1 MKELID
7 AREKWWSEHPI
18 ILRNAV
24 LPTRSILEFVG
35 AVMAGARTARYANA
49 AWADPQTGKSFCLD
63 AIEAYVRRTFPNSG
77 VMRYEVVADERSAEG
92 RLLEDIILGLGLGK
106 VAHSLAGKR
115 DQLNRALLA
124 LAGPDMRL
132 FFLLDEAQELG
143 INELG
148 WLKAVINKLVS
159 RGVKVATVLMGQ
171 RELLEKADLVKHRGR
186 SDLSA
191 RFYKRIAEFRG
202 CSDVEGF
209 NVICEAMDEK
219 SEFPEGSGYTYTQ
232 LLFPHAFENK
242 FRLQQNSKMLWTKLI
257 GSLSDADVKRG
268 LGMETVAAYLACLCE
283 LHRRLDSPEMQL
295 QDKLVSRAA
304 REAFR

>member
-1 MKELID
+1 MNELID

-24 LPTRSILEFVG
+24 LPTTSILEFVG

-49 AWADPQTGKSFCLD
+49 AWADPQTGKSSCLD
-63 AIEAYVRRTFPNSG
+63 AIDAHIGQTFPNSG
-77 VMRYEVVADERSAEG
+77 VMRYEAVADERSAEG
-92 RLLEDIILGLGLGK
+92 RLLEAIILELGLGK
-106 VAHSLAGKR
+106 ASHSLAGKR

-132 FFLLDEAQELG
+132 FLLFDEAQEFG
-143 INELG
+143 INELS
-148 WLKAVINKLVS
+148 WLKTVVNKLVS

-171 RELLEKADLVKHRGR
+171 RELLEKAELVKRLGR
-186 SDLSA
+186 SDLSV
-191 RFYKRIAEFRG
+191 RYFKRITEFRR

-232 LLFPHAFENK
+232 LLFPQAFANK
-242 FRLQQNSKMLWTKLI
+242 FRFQQHSKMLWAKLT
-257 GSLSDADVKRG
+257 GSLGDADLKRG
-268 LGMETVAAYLACLCE
+268 LGMDTIAAYLAYLCE
-283 LHRRLDSPEMQL
+283 LHRVLDSPEMQL
-295 QDKLVSRAA
+295 QDKLVARAA
-304 REAFR
+304 REAFK